1 MDSYQIVFEL
11 FDRDHSG
18 FIDESDLRDIAISL
32 GRDPDEGKSLLIKS
46 YTNSSSINLKTPS
59 IAYLLSNINK
69 WGIWITKEQ
78 LVFSPFK

>member
-32 GRDPDEGKSLLIKS
+32 GRDPDEGKS
-46 YTNSSSINLKTPS
+46 
-59 IAYLLSNINK
+59 
-69 WGIWITKEQ
+69 
-78 LVFSPFK
+78 